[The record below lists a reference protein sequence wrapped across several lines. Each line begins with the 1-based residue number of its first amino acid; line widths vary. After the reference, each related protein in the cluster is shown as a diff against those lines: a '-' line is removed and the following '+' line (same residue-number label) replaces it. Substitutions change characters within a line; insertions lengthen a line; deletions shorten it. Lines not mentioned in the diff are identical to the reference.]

1 VEQEG
6 NAIDRVR
13 ETIARLVNDEVPVCA
28 PARNGV
34 HLRQGT
40 LGIDA
45 VVAEAVSTLFRMPN
59 EGARAPVSSIA

>member
-1 VEQEG
+1 
-6 NAIDRVR
+6 
-13 ETIARLVNDEVPVCA
+13 VNDEVPVCA